1 MAKRPSPLPVDA
13 ARTLW
18 LICVA
23 IRDAD
28 GTAGSSLDAAVKLYA
43 VDPEEGDP
51 ITLTATPLGLFAANL
66 PAVFKEFKE
75 KFDQTLDDRLQSFN
89 WLPPSGAA
97 ESSTTWKITTT
108 LGVMAA
114 DMVDEFEGKVKF
126 APPAPVR

>member
-23 IRDAD
+23 LRDAK
-28 GTAGSSLDAAVKLYA
+28 GTAGDPLDAAVKKYA
-43 VDPEEGDP
+43 DDPDEADP
-51 ITLTATPLGLFAANL
+51 ITLTATPLGLFAANQ
-66 PAVFKEFKE
+66 PAVFTDFKT
-75 KFDQTLDDRLQSFN
+75 KFDQALDDRLQSFN

-97 ESSTTWKITTT
+97 ESPNNWKITTT

-114 DMVDEFEGKVKF
+114 DLVDEFDSLVKF